1 MSLEY
6 AKFRLT
12 EWGHWS
18 RDGINGY
25 PTRWAV
31 EGGLA
36 RSPEVI
42 VQAPPHI
49 ELVDVIVRQLEIEP
63 RRVLI
68 VHYTQT
74 GSGREKAMRIGMT
87 KTKYFRVLEQGQWMV
102 HTELDYSEYLQMA

>member
-25 PTRWAV
+25 PTHWATD
-31 EGGLA
+31 GGCA
-36 RSPEVI
+36 RAPEVLCDM
-42 VQAPPHI
+42 PLHI
-49 ELVDVIVRQLEIEP
+49 AVVDMVVRQLEVEP

-74 GSGREKAMRIGMT
+74 GSGREKALRIGMS
-87 KTKYFRVLEQGQWMV
+87 KSQYFRVLEQAQHV
-102 HTELDYSEYLQMA
+102 VSTELDYTDAIIAA